1 MSTVYKSIAYAYPT
15 SEFGGKDGGY
25 YVEQYA
31 SDNQT
36 PRKASGLYASHDD
49 PALLAALAG
58 TDGDICPYA
67 LRFHPERYG
76 ADLYGSALT
85 DFVL

>member
-25 YVEQYA
+25 YVKQYA

-36 PRKASGLYASHDD
+36 PRKVSDLYASHDD

-58 TDGDICPYA
+58 TDGDICPYS
-67 LRFHPERYG
+67 LRHKPEWYP
-76 ADLYGSALT
+76 ASLCQ
-85 DFVL
+85 